1 MMFTAL
7 GGPNWVALL
16 AIVFANVV
24 LALQIISS
32 RALWNAMMSS
42 DTLQAAA

>member
-7 GGPNWVALL
+7 GGPNWVALSS
-16 AIVFANVV
+16 IVFANGV

-32 RALWNAMMSS
+32 RVLWNAMMRS
-42 DTLQAAA
+42 DAV